1 MESKAYLGGGCFWCT
16 EAYFTRMKG
25 VLKVV
30 SGYAGGQVVN
40 PTYKQV
46 CSGMTGHAEL
56 IEVTYDDSIVTFQ
69 DLLEIFFLTHNPTTL
84 NRQGNDVGT
93 QYRSVI
99 FYKDEA
105 EKTLAETYIKEKAST
120 FWDKP
125 IVTSLEPLDIFYS
138 AEAYHQDYYRL
149 NPKQG
154 YCQIVIA
161 PKLRKLETAFKDRLK
176 PITT

>member
-16 EAYFTRMKG
+16 EAYFTRLKG
-25 VLKVV
+25 VSKVV
-30 SGYAGGQVVN
+30 SGYAGGQVLN
-40 PTYKQV
+40 PTYKEV
-46 CSGMTGHAEL
+46 CSGRTGHAEL
-56 IEVTYDDSIVTFQ
+56 IEVTYDNSVVSFEE
-69 DLLEIFFLTHNPTTL
+69 LLEIFFLTHNPTTL

-99 FYKDEA
+99 FYRTEEERSSA
-105 EKTLAETYIKEKAST
+105 EHFIKTKAVAY
-120 FWDKP
+120 WENP
-125 IVTSLEPLDIFYS
+125 IVTSLEPLEIFYS

-161 PKLRKLETAFKDRLK
+161 PKLKKLEAVFKDRLK
-176 PITT
+176 PQ

>member
-16 EAYFTRMKG
+16 EAYFTRLKG
-25 VLKVV
+25 VSKVV
-30 SGYAGGQVVN
+30 SGYAGGQVLN
-40 PTYKQV
+40 PTYKEV
-46 CSGMTGHAEL
+46 CSGRTGHAEL
-56 IEVTYDDSIVTFQ
+56 IEVTYDNSVVSFEE
-69 DLLEIFFLTHNPTTL
+69 LLEIFFLTHNPTTL

-99 FYKDEA
+99 FYRTEEERSSA
-105 EKTLAETYIKEKAST
+105 EHFIKTKAVAY
-120 FWDKP
+120 WANP
-125 IVTSLEPLDIFYS
+125 IITSLEPLEIFYS

-161 PKLRKLETAFKDRLK
+161 PKLKKLEAVFKDRLK
-176 PITT
+176 PQ